1 MAPTERPTQQTPR
14 FAIIGY
20 AARLPG
26 AADADQYWEVLHSG
40 RDAISEVPADRWD
53 VEEFFDSDPD
63 AAGKMVTR
71 RAGFVDDATGFDAP
85 FFGVSAREANLMD
98 PQHRLLLETAWR
110 AVEHSGTAPTALAN
124 TRTGV
129 FVGLATMTSSGWR
142 PMR

>member
-1 MAPTERPTQQTPR
+1 MSPTERPTQQTPR

-26 AADADQYWEVLHSG
+26 AADADQYWDVLHNG

-71 RAGFVDDATGFDAP
+71 RAGFVDDVTGFDAP
-85 FFGVSAREANLMD
+85 FFGGVGARSQPDGPAASPAAGDRMAGGGAFR
-98 PQHRLLLETAWR
+98 HRPPNHFG
-110 AVEHSGTAPTALAN
+110 EHKDRCL
-124 TRTGV
+124 R
-129 FVGLATMTSSGWR
+129 R
-142 PMR
+142 PGHS